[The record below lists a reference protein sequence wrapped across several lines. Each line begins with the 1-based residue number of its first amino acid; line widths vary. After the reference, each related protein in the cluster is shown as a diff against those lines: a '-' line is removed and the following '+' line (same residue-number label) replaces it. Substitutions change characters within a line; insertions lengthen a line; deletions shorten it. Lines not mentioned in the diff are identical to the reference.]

1 MTGSGR
7 LSGKCAL
14 ITGIGGGI
22 GRGIARLFSQEG
34 AHVLGSD
41 VNAAG
46 LAETARLLTDEGGHV
61 SVLSTV
67 DLATESGAS
76 QFVEEAVATAGR
88 LDVLVNSASSQRFG
102 AIDELSVEDYHY
114 TIRNEID
121 LVFLVTRSAWPHL
134 KRTRGVVVNIA
145 SRTAVS
151 ASLAP
156 PQNVHGAAKGAV
168 VSLTYHLAAE
178 GAQYGI
184 RANAVS
190 PGLTV
195 TPASIREGV
204 LEPGSPLYLKAAR
217 NPLGRAAEPID
228 AAYAAL
234 YLASDEAAYVTAQ
247 NLIVD
252 GGASRMH

>member
-1 MTGSGR
+1 MTRAGR

-14 ITGIGGGI
+14 VTGIGGGI
-22 GRGIARLFSQEG
+22 GREIARVFCREG

-41 VNAAG
+41 VNADG
-46 LAETARLLTDEGGHV
+46 LVETADLMRDEGGQV
-61 SVLSTV
+61 SILSSV
-67 DLATESGAS
+67 DLGSESGAT
-76 QFVEEAVATAGR
+76 QLVEEAVRFAGR
-88 LDVLVNSASSQRFG
+88 LDVLVNNASSQRFG
-102 AIDELSVEDYHY
+102 AIDEISVEDYHY

-151 ASLAP
+151 ASIVP

-178 GAQYGI
+178 GAPFGI

-204 LEPGSPLYLKAAR
+204 LEPGSPLFSKAAR
-217 NPLGRAAEPID
+217 NPLGRAADPID

-234 YLASDEAAYVTAQ
+234 YLASDESGYVTAQ